1 MIQKPKKLS
10 VRCWKTLS
18 NALSVWLIVPLFS
31 VIKNTIFVVIF
42 LGLGGVFFLQKQ
54 HEKKAAL
61 ELRKRREEAVVKAH
75 TTPSPANSS
84 LKGLPKPKPT
94 PVLGAAPTS
103 KPKPTPMLPKPT
115 PMLRQTP

>member
-1 MIQKPKKLS
+1 
-10 VRCWKTLS
+10 
-18 NALSVWLIVPLFS
+18 
-31 VIKNTIFVVIF
+31 VIKYTIFVVIF

-61 ELRKRREEAVVKAH
+61 ELRKKHQEEAVVKAH
-75 TTPSPANSS
+75 AAPSPVNSS

-115 PMLRQTP
+115 PMLGQTL